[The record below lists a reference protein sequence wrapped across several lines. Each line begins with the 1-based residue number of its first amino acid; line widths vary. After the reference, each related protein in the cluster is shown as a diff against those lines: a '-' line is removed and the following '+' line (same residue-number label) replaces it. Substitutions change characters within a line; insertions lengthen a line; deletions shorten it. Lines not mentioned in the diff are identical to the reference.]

1 MASSMVAHVKSDV
14 FVSRMPWDKGNISSF
29 SLDLTIFY
37 GAEFS
42 KSLALD
48 DDNMKIYRDHVSKAV
63 NDGNLIKFSITTLM
77 TKAKCIC
84 VGTMGANERLDPQ
97 HGEA

>member
-1 MASSMVAHVKSDV
+1 
-14 FVSRMPWDKGNISSF
+14 
-29 SLDLTIFY
+29 
-37 GAEFS
+37 
-42 KSLALD
+42 
-48 DDNMKIYRDHVSKAV
+48 MKIYRDHVSKAV